1 MDAKKFREEMLST
14 CSMMETKE
22 AIERCKTSFDDEK
35 LQKFRSKAAL
45 VLCREQQL
53 CKADEKPHELEAN
66 PNIAAAN
73 LEAIPDVEPEV
84 RQAVE
89 SKQEIDVS
97 ETASKS
103 PVSEILEENYS

>member
-1 MDAKKFREEMLST
+1 MLST

-22 AIERCKTSFDDEK
+22 AIEKCKTSFDDEK
-35 LQKFRSKAAL
+35 LQKLRSKAAL
-45 VLCREQQL
+45 VICREQQM

-66 PNIAAAN
+66 PNLSAAN

-84 RQAVE
+84 RQAGE
-89 SKQEIDVS
+89 AKQEIDVN

-103 PVSEILEENYS
+103 PAEVLEENYS